1 MAPRLP
7 LSHILGKWGVLIHA
21 INFESFAGYS
31 LSVYLTG
38 TYLCLKGQ
46 AFTMH
51 YRSQLFV
58 PGNRSDRFEK
68 ACQAG
73 ADLVCID
80 LEDAVGP
87 SDKAQARQDVLE
99 WLAQTDYKHV
109 SLRINGLDTQDGHAD
124 IAALKDS
131 GLTLPFVMIPKVA
144 SKSQLNDLDVSLP
157 DALGAFFTI
166 IESAEGLLYCEDIFS
181 HSRVSLGMYGAID
194 YAGDVDCDL
203 SWDTHLYARSR
214 LVAAATVYDVL
225 LFDVPH
231 IDVKDLDDCEA
242 TTTQA
247 KSLGIHARSAIHPAQ
262 IERIH
267 KALAPSQDEIKQA
280 ERVITAY
287 KAADGNVVLLDGK
300 FVEAPVVKKA
310 QRVLLNKDRR

>member
-1 MAPRLP
+1 
-7 LSHILGKWGVLIHA
+7 
-21 INFESFAGYS
+21 
-31 LSVYLTG
+31 
-38 TYLCLKGQ
+38 
-46 AFTMH
+46 MH

-58 PGNRSDRFEK
+58 PGNRPDRFEK
-68 ACQAG
+68 ACSAG

-99 WLAQTDYKHV
+99 WLGQTDHKHV
-109 SLRINGLDTQDGHAD
+109 SLRINGLDTPDGQAD
-124 IAALKDS
+124 ITKLKDS

-144 SKSQLNDLDVSLP
+144 SKSQLNDLDVALP

-166 IESAEGLLYCEDIFS
+166 IESAEGLLNCEDIFS

-214 LVAAATVYDVL
+214 LAAAATVYDVL

-242 TTTQA
+242 TTARA

-267 KALAPSQDEIKQA
+267 AALAPTPKEVLHA
-280 ERVITAY
+280 ERVIEAY
-287 KAADGNVVLLDGK
+287 KAAKGNVVLLDGK

-310 QRVLLNKDRR
+310 QRVLKYKGRG